1 MRSTRGEGP
10 GLPRPWQSG
19 ARAQLLAAV
28 LGVLPLYSGA
38 VILQLRHDLSIPVW
52 GFIVY
57 LGVVSP
63 LAIVVAFLLLRF
75 LCGEYP
81 RALNLASGRL
91 AADLVA
97 GLLLAPVIIVAN
109 VVAIPLLS
117 ALLTEASS
125 NPSVAALFAE
135 LAGNSGLLILFV
147 GLLIPMGAASEE
159 LIRAFLLS
167 RLWKVW
173 PSVPARLAA
182 VFVSACLFGSVHLY
196 QGPVHIAWAA
206 VFGLIMGLYYL
217 KFGRVVPLIL
227 AHYVTNALQ
236 VVVFAF

>member
-1 MRSTRGEGP
+1 MRSTHDDGS

-19 ARAQLLAAV
+19 ARAQLLAAG

-38 VILQLRHDLSIPVW
+38 VILQLRHDLSISVG

-57 LGVVSP
+57 LAVISP
-63 LAIVVAFLLLRF
+63 LAILIAFLLLRF

-91 AADLVA
+91 AGDLVA
-97 GLLLAPVIIVAN
+97 GLLLAPVIVVAN
-109 VVAIPLLS
+109 VVTIPLLS
-117 ALLTEASS
+117 ALFAETSS
-125 NPSVAALFAE
+125 DPSVAALFAA
-135 LAGNSGLLILFV
+135 LAGSSGLLILFV

-159 LIRAFLLS
+159 LIRTFLLS

-173 PSVPARLAA
+173 PSAPAKLAA
-182 VFVSACLFGSVHLY
+182 VAVSACLFGFTHLY

-206 VFGLIMGLYYL
+206 VFGLIMGFYYL
-217 KFGRVVPLIL
+217 KYGRVVPLIV

-236 VVVFAF
+236 VVVFA